1 MGDFTE
7 EPSDDVGADGH
18 PVAARPARADPPG
31 CAAGAAGAVAF
42 VGLSARWRSK
52 LPFFS
57 VEGAQVDSDACVGKD
72 ISATD
77 KRLIISNW
85 PAYIDP
91 GARTPRPPTV
101 FQETTGITVDYTP
114 DVNDNAEFYAKVK
127 NQLGSCQPIQRDM
140 IVLTDWMAA
149 RMIGLG
155 WIQQLDAS
163 KIPNCTQNLI
173 EPLRN
178 RQWDPNLERHVPW
191 QSGLTGIAYNADVTG
206 EVKSFEEL
214 ISRPDLKGRITL
226 LTEMRDTMVFMLK
239 VVGADP
245 GAFDDDDWA
254 NAIDR
259 LRQVVADGQV
269 RAFTGNEYIQD
280 LAAGNIV
287 ACEAWS
293 GDVIQ
298 AQFDN
303 PAIKWVAPEE
313 GLSLWSD
320 NMLVPNLA
328 EHQANAEAWMNY
340 YYQPDVAAKL
350 AAWVNYICPVQGAQ
364 EEMEKIDPSLVDNE
378 LIFPTEEILATTMDM
393 RPLTEAEAT
402 KYEGE
407 FADVTGG

>member
-1 MGDFTE
+1 M
-7 EPSDDVGADGH
+7 
-18 PVAARPARADPPG
+18 
-31 CAAGAAGAVAF
+31 
-42 VGLSARWRSK
+42 
-52 LPFFS
+52 
-57 VEGAQVDSDACVGKD
+57 
-72 ISATD
+72 
-77 KRLIISNW
+77 
-85 PAYIDP
+85 
-91 GARTPRPPTV
+91 
-101 FQETTGITVDYTP
+101 
-114 DVNDNAEFYAKVK
+114 K
-127 NQLGSCQPIQRDM
+127 NQLGSCQPVGRDM
-140 IVLTDWMAA
+140 IVMTDWMAA
-149 RMIGLG
+149 RMISLG
-155 WIQQLDAS
+155 WIQELDAS

-214 ISRPDLKGRITL
+214 LTRPELKGRITL
-226 LTEMRDTMVFMLK
+226 LTEMRDTMTFMLA

-245 GAFDDDDWA
+245 QKFDDDDWG

-303 PAIKWVAPEE
+303 PSIKFVAPEE

-350 AAWVNYICPVQGAQ
+350 AAWVNYICPVEGAK
-364 EEMEKIDPSLVDNE
+364 EEMEKINPDLVDNE
-378 LIFPTEEILATTMDM
+378 LIFPTDEILASTFDM